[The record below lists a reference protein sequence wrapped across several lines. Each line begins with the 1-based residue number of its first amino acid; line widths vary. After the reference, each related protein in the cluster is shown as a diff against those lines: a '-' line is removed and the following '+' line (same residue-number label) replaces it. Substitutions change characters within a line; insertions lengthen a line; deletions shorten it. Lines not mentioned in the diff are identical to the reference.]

1 MPSVFLG
8 IFYATCSSFVTL
20 VTAELLGAD
29 AGLGWYLNWEKS
41 MMLYA
46 NVYAGLIL
54 MATICT
60 IIITI
65 VFRLKDRVLVWQKGV
80 IKW

>member
-1 MPSVFLG
+1 
-8 IFYATCSSFVTL
+8 L